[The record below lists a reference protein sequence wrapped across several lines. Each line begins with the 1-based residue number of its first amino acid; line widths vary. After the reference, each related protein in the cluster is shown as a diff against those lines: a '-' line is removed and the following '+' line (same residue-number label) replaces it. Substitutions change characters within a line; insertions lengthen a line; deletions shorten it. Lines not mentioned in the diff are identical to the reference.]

1 MDFITQNKYKNA
13 SPFPHLVVDN
23 FFNEEQLDDCANAIQ
38 NNIDNLEWNQR
49 DYKFQVNKR
58 WLEDPTKMPPQ
69 VKKILWQLHTAEFL
83 DFLKNLTGIEGII
96 DDPLNIG
103 GGIHCTGKG
112 GKLNIHKDFNY
123 NKETLLTR
131 KINVLLFLN
140 RGWLP
145 EWNGN
150 LELWSKDR
158 SEKIV
163 DIIPAFNRMVI
174 FNTDDESYH
183 GCPTPLDCPE
193 DRFRLSLAT
202 YYYVYEENLDESQ
215 QRLHSEFYD

>member
-1 MDFITQNKYKNA
+1 MDFIIQNKYKNA
-13 SPFPHLVVDN
+13 NPFPHLVVDN
-23 FFNEEQLDDCANAIQ
+23 FFNEEQLDSCANAIQ
-38 NNIDNLEWNQR
+38 SNIDNLEWNQR

-83 DFLKNLTGIEGII
+83 DFLKNLTGIKGII

-103 GGIHCTGKG
+103 GGIHCTARG

-140 RGWLP
+140 KDWLP

-158 SEKIV
+158 SEKVV
-163 DIIPAFNRMVI
+163 DILPTFNRMVI

-215 QRLHSEFYD
+215 QRLNSEFYD